1 MEMLTIILITA
12 QLVFTVTAFIYFFNS
27 VKSQS
32 TTKTTLIA
40 DSRKETKHLEELKKI
55 SLSLPLSEKTRPS
68 TMEDV
73 IGQQEGIKALR
84 AVFCGKNPQHVLIYG
99 PAGVGK
105 TAAARLVLEEA
116 KLNPD
121 SPFGKDAKFIE
132 IDATTLRFDERSI
145 ADPLIGSVHD
155 PIYQGAGAYGN
166 AGIPQPKEGAVTK
179 AHGGALFIDE
189 IGELNPVQ
197 MNKLLK
203 VLEDRKV
210 YLNSAY
216 YSSENNLI
224 PPYIHDI
231 FENGLPADFRL
242 IGATTRSPEE
252 IPQALRSRCC
262 EIFFDKLKTD
272 DIKKIA
278 AGAATNTGMEC
289 DERAFDIVSE
299 FSQNGRDTVNI
310 MQTAAS
316 LALYEKRKNITC
328 ADIQWVVKSGRYS
341 RIVKNKISKISAR
354 GLVNGLA
361 VLPDGTGM
369 LLKIEAVAVKSV
381 SGGKI
386 TAAGIIENEDIKRGS
401 VTMKRTSSAK
411 SSLENA
417 AAAIKYVTGV
427 DVSKYDIHINFPG
440 GIPVDGPSAGCALF
454 CAMYSA
460 VTGSIPKAGTAM
472 TGEISIFGDV
482 LPVGGVEEK
491 VRAAF
496 EAGADTV
503 FVPQDNFS
511 ESLLD
516 IGANVIAV
524 SHINTVLENLFANEM
539 HSADTKEDVLTAK
552 GAV

>member
-1 MEMLTIILITA
+1 MLTTILITA

-27 VKSQS
+27 VKSQNS
-32 TTKTTLIA
+32 SKSTLIL
-40 DSRKETKHLEELKKI
+40 DSKKESKHLEDLKKV

-68 TMEDV
+68 SMEDV

-84 AVFCGKNPQHVLIYG
+84 AVFCGKNPQHVIIYG

-121 SPFGKDAKFIE
+121 SPFGKDAKFVE

-155 PIYQGAGAYGN
+155 PIYQGAGAYGT

-189 IGELNPVQ
+189 IGELNPIQ

-216 YSSENNLI
+216 YSSENKLI

-278 AGAATNTGMEC
+278 VGAAINTGMEC
-289 DERAFDIVSE
+289 DEKAFDIVSE

-316 LALYEKRKNITC
+316 LAIYEKRKNITC

-341 RIVKNKISKISAR
+341 RIVKNKISPVAAR

-369 LLKIEAVAVKSV
+369 LLKIESVAVKSI

-411 SSLENA
+411 ASLENA

-427 DVSKYDIHINFPG
+427 DTSKYDIHINFPG

-460 VTGSIPKAGTAM
+460 VTGNLPRAKAAM

-516 IGANVIAV
+516 IGVNVIAV
-524 SHINTVLENLFANEM
+524 SHINTILENLFTNEFQP
-539 HSADTKEDVLTAK
+539 SETSNDVLTAK

>member
-1 MEMLTIILITA
+1 MEILTIILITA
-12 QLVFTVTAFIYFFNS
+12 QLVFTVTAFLYFFNG
-27 VKSQS
+27 VKTQS
-32 TTKTTLIA
+32 TAKTSVVI
-40 DSRKETKHLEELKKI
+40 DSKKESSRLESLKKV
-55 SLSLPLSEKTRPS
+55 SLTLPLSEKTRPS
-68 TMEDV
+68 AMEDV
-73 IGQQEGIKALR
+73 IGQEEGIKALR

-116 KLNPD
+116 KMNPD
-121 SPFGKDAKFIE
+121 SPFGKEAKFIE

-155 PIYQGAGAYGN
+155 PIYQGAGALGN

-189 IGELNPVQ
+189 IGELNPIQ

-210 YLNSAY
+210 FLNSAY
-216 YSSENNLI
+216 YSSENTQI
-224 PPYIHDI
+224 PEYIHDI
-231 FENGLPADFRL
+231 FDNGLPADFRL
-242 IGATTRSPEE
+242 IGATTRSPED

-262 EIFFDKLKTD
+262 EIFFDKLKTN

-278 AGAATNTGMEC
+278 KGAAVNTGMEC
-289 DERAFDIVSE
+289 DENAFDIVAQ
-299 FSQNGRDTVNI
+299 FSGNGRDTVNI

-328 ADIQWVVKSGRYS
+328 SDIQWVVKSGRYNKL
-341 RIVKNKISKISAR
+341 IKNKVCDKAKC
-354 GLVNGLA
+354 GAVNGLA

-369 LLKIEAVAVKSV
+369 LLKIEASAVKSI

-401 VTMKRTSSAK
+401 VTMKRTSCAK
-411 SSLENA
+411 SSVENA
-417 AAAIKYVTGV
+417 AAAIKYLTGI
-427 DVSKYDIHINFPG
+427 DTAEYDIHINFPG
-440 GIPVDGPSAGCALF
+440 GVPVDGPSAGAAIF

-460 VTGSIPKAGTAM
+460 MTGKEIDPHTAL
-472 TGEISIFGDV
+472 TGEISIFGEV

-491 VRAAF
+491 VQAAV
-496 EAGADTV
+496 EAGAELV
-503 FVPQDNFS
+503 FVPDQNFNS
-511 ESLLD
+511 SLLNF
-516 IGANVIAV
+516 GAEVVAANN
-524 SHINTVLENLFANEM
+524 INQVLERIFAEEI
-539 HSADTKEDVLTAK
+539 KESEENILTAK